1 MKQMA
6 FVLIGVLVVA
16 AVAAGAFYGGM
27 KYGQNQLLQNPIQ
40 FLRQA
45 GGGEGGPPGAGGEVR
60 VFEGTPPAG
69 MGAGRFGMAPDTVQS
84 VEGNTVT
91 VSTQDG
97 NVKVQT
103 SDTTLIQ
110 KYVAVTVDKL
120 EAGEQVIVSG
130 TKNEDGSITARSI
143 RSLKGLQFEPQ
154 DAPVAQP

>member
-1 MKQMA
+1 MKTVV

-16 AVAAGAFYGGM
+16 AVAAGAFFGGM
-27 KYGQNQLLQNPIQ
+27 KYGQNQVLQNPIQ
-40 FLRQA
+40 FLRQ
-45 GGGEGGPPGAGGEVR
+45 GGPQGTGGEVR

-69 MGAGRFGMAPDTVQS
+69 MGAGRFGMAADMVQS
-84 VEGNTVT
+84 VDGNTVT

-120 EAGEQVIVSG
+120 EPGEQVIVSG
-130 TKNEDGSITARSI
+130 TKNDDGSITARSI
-143 RSLKGLQFEPQ
+143 RSLKGLQFGPQEEPT
-154 DAPVAQP
+154 AQP